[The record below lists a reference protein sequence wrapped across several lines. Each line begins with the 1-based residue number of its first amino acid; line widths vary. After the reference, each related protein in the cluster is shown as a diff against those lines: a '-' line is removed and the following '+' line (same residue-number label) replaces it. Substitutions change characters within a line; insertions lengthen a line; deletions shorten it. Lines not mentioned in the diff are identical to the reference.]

1 MARRARSLA
10 SIRVD
15 PSDAAVRPR
24 CRIKSAIAHVFHLA
38 AVALAAAVVRGRSAL
53 HNFPKHVV
61 QRPDELGRGSV
72 VTLLKLGHFVLVAAR
87 AVMGG
92 DDHCTLVTVM
102 VKGRRIA
109 VVCLVA
115 RIAVHT
121 ALSMS
126 AALPLL
132 NDSRR

>member
-72 VTLLKLGHFVLVAAR
+72 VALFKLGLFGWVAPR
-87 AVMGG
+87 AVIGA
-92 DDHCTLVTVM
+92 DDHGNLVSVM
-102 VKGRRIA
+102 VKR
-109 VVCLVA
+109 
-115 RIAVHT
+115 
-121 ALSMS
+121 
-126 AALPLL
+126 
-132 NDSRR
+132 